1 LLAAEN
7 KMKQEKGKGTGKL
20 TRIQLA
26 HHGRL
31 IQGGK
36 EDELKA
42 KLNSIQPG
50 KYHYLPTSRG
60 IRIILSP
67 QQPIK
72 EMSEAHS
79 PWASWC
85 SCPGISSDGSSSGRE
100 GWRCDYPGCDLVP
113 GEIMGCY

>member
-50 KYHYLPTSRG
+50 KYH
-60 IRIILSP
+60 
-67 QQPIK
+67 
-72 EMSEAHS
+72 
-79 PWASWC
+79 
-85 SCPGISSDGSSSGRE
+85 
-100 GWRCDYPGCDLVP
+100 
-113 GEIMGCY
+113 